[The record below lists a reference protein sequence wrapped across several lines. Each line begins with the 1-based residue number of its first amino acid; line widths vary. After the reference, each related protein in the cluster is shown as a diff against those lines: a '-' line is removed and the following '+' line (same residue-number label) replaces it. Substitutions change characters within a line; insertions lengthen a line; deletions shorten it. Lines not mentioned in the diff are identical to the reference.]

1 MVLPEKMFALIHKSE
16 NSVTFSIQETKESLA
31 IYPFNFELQIK
42 YTLELSC
49 IQISYL
55 VINKGNSELPF
66 SIGAHPHLL

>member
-1 MVLPEKMFALIHKSE
+1 MVLPEKKCLLSKSE
-16 NSVTFSIQETKESLA
+16 NSVTFSIQETKESWLF
-31 IYPFNFELQIK
+31 IPDFELQIK

-55 VINKGNSELPF
+55 VINKDSELPF